1 MFNYVVAGEPY
12 PAQPLEGQ
20 FPNVTGSASAPLLLC
35 YDYRRILYIN
45 TGGSPRWTQ
54 LAQLSP
60 NQVIQTLSPTLLSTV
75 IAALQAQPIN
85 DPFCLQFAKLLAR
98 GY

>member
-1 MFNYVVAGEPY
+1 MFNYIVAGEPY

-20 FPNVTGSASAPLLLC
+20 FPNVSGSASAPLLLC

-45 TGGSPRWTQ
+45 MGSGWAQ

-60 NQVIQTLSPTLLSTV
+60 NQVLQTLSPTLLSTV

-85 DPFCLQFAKLLAR
+85 DPLCLRFAKLLTQ
-98 GY
+98 GF